1 MRIQRLLWLFTLV
14 AGCFSC
20 FMPTHTAFGASAAGK
35 TFPTLTV
42 RGTTYTN
49 VSVTEISGGSV
60 FVRHARGFET
70 WRLES
75 LDANTLTQLGVEPSA
90 AKAAASPSRASTKP
104 ALGVASDEP
113 DEASAPSESSDSSNT
128 SPVVG
133 ILALIFGGIGL
144 LLLIIGHVL
153 FIVAAFRTGP
163 WWGVGV
169 LFGGLT
175 FGLVPIIFFFTH
187 LEECKKAFLTGMSGL
202 LVFVVLGIAMPNFVR
217 AKAAAVARERAN
229 AQP

>member
-1 MRIQRLLWLFTLV
+1 
-14 AGCFSC
+14 
-20 FMPTHTAFGASAAGK
+20 MPAHPAFGASAAGK

-60 FVRHARGFET
+60 FIRHARGFES

-75 LDANTLTQLGVEPSA
+75 LDANTLTQLGIEPST
-90 AKAAASPSRASTKP
+90 AKAAASSSRSSTQP
-104 ALGVASDEP
+104 AVAVASGGP
-113 DEASAPSESSDSSNT
+113 DEASASDDSSDSSNVG
-128 SPVVG
+128 PVPG
-133 ILALIFGGIGL
+133 ILALVFGGIGL

-187 LEECKKAFLTGMSGL
+187 LEECKKAFFLGMSGV
-202 LVFVVLGIAMPNFVR
+202 LVFVVLGITMPNFVR
-217 AKAAAVARERAN
+217 AKTAALARERTN